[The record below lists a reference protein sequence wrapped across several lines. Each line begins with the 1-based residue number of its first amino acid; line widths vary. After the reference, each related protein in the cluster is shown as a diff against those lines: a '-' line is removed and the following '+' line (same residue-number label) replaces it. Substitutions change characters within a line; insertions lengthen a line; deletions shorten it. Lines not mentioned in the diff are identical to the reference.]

1 MLSWLKKDAFTK
13 DIVLL
18 LLVSIIGSS
27 LFAIVFAMATD
38 KYFAQAVTGIMGDF
52 GEYDL
57 LFQTKVELKGAMVR
71 QIRETIAEHFPGAKL
86 KAGISIVG
94 KASFFLTLPSRYKTK
109 EVYNSLGYYFDNLPG
124 NGGYSV
130 MTEPKL
136 NVASVPS
143 GIFNRLSSE
152 IERIPGV
159 RFTYKDGNSIG
170 VIMND
175 IHDSKA
181 VSDQVKQILHRYQIF
196 EVRLGS
202 SYKPQELLAMGKK
215 VSQSL
220 LGVNGVRNAQDITL
234 ASGSDD
240 TKYMMDTLLE
250 VKRFLLAYTSEVKIT
265 PYSGSQIEVG
275 DLLVLN
281 GQNAENIKTG
291 NLLQPLEVVV
301 KVNSKNASGIR
312 GLIIQGDAGFL
323 KDNNAFKLLPG
334 DKVGLPAASIEVSD
348 RKSQI
353 VYAMDQGVNLLTKI
367 NSAINDFNNSTGGA
381 GLTVSGIEKTY
392 RKLTEVRGALADVSS
407 SINGLSGK
415 ANRENLIKMAALVD
429 GIGDDLDYLAKTF
442 GRVQILEDRF
452 NQALVGIENI
462 QLIAGG
468 SSLLQNAVGQTGGIA
483 EKMHLLDSQLGV
495 VQSALRTRIH
505 RLDDFVNRFNPLVS
519 VLLSWRNKAKEFAS
533 QANNFGATFTP
544 GSKNY
549 RDLMRLIRSTDLVL
563 ARLTSFDMVTVK
575 SGLNIISDH
584 LFGSDKIDLSAL
596 IAELEKAKE
605 SLPRLMDEEIGHSV
619 NLIDQYAGGS
629 SKSGQTLQVF
639 TNANVDQSMANAVVN
654 NVLQSDNTTVY
665 SLPVGTIQPDIRGE
679 LFKILAEVRS
689 TIAALVIMILWV
701 LTFILD
707 QSLIISMLKMN
718 QFSILPKKISISV
731 PGLRRAYPLLLKVMS
746 PANIYSVII
755 GGIWLST
762 TFLLSGA
769 RIPYLNFWIIAL
781 IGGILGTLISLIAEK
796 INPICKDEVM
806 AGLSLGLPFKT
817 IMREIVIPAGRPGVL
832 QFLNRWK
839 MVMK

>member
-1 MLSWLKKDAFTK
+1 MLSWLKKDTFTK
-13 DIVLL
+13 DILLL

-27 LFAIVFAMATD
+27 LFAMAFAMATD

-57 LFQTKVELKGAMVR
+57 LFQTKEELKGAMAR
-71 QIRETIAEHFPGAKL
+71 QIREIIAEHFPGAKL

-94 KASFFLTLPSRYKTK
+94 KASFFLTIPSRYKTK

-124 NGGYSV
+124 DGGYSV
-130 MTEPKL
+130 MTEPRL
-136 NVASVPS
+136 NVTSVPS
-143 GIFNRLSSE
+143 GIFNRLSNE

-159 RFTYKDGNSIG
+159 RFTYKDGSSIG

-175 IHDSKA
+175 IHTSKF
-181 VSDQVKQILHRYQIF
+181 VSDQVKQILQRYQIL

-202 SYKPQELLAMGKK
+202 SYKPQELLVMGKK

-220 LGVNGVRNAQDITL
+220 LGINGVRNAQDLTL
-234 ASGSDD
+234 AGGSDD
-240 TKYMMDTLLE
+240 TQYMMDTLLE
-250 VKRFLLAYTSEVKIT
+250 VKRFLLAYTSQVKIN
-265 PYSGSQIEVG
+265 PYPGTQIEVG
-275 DLLVLN
+275 DLMVLN
-281 GQNAENIKTG
+281 GQNAQNIKTG
-291 NLLQPLEVVV
+291 ALLQPLEVVV
-301 KVNSKNASGIR
+301 KVNAKDASGVH
-312 GLIIQGDAGFL
+312 GLIIQGDAGFV

-334 DKVGLPAASIEVSD
+334 DKIGRPIASIEVSD

-353 VYAMDQGVNLLTKI
+353 LYAMDQGVNLLTKI

-381 GLTVSGIEKTY
+381 GLTVNGIEKTY
-392 RKLTEVRGALADVSS
+392 RKLAEVRGALTTVSS
-407 SINGLSGK
+407 SINSLSGK
-415 ANRENLIKMAALVD
+415 ANRENLTKMVTLVN
-429 GIGDDLDYLAKTF
+429 GVGDDLDYLAKTF

-452 NQALVGIENI
+452 NQALVGMQNI
-462 QLIAGG
+462 QLVAGG
-468 SSLLQNAVGQTGGIA
+468 SSLLQNAVGQSGGIA
-483 EKMHLLDSQLGV
+483 DKMHLLDSQLGV
-495 VQSALRTRIH
+495 VQSALRTRIR

-519 VLLSWRNKAKEFAS
+519 VLLSWRNKAKEFAL
-533 QANNFGATFTP
+533 QADNFGTTFTP

-549 RDLMRLIRSTDLVL
+549 QDLMRLIHSTDLVL
-563 ARLTSFDMVTVK
+563 GRLTSFDMVTVK

-584 LFGSDKIDLSAL
+584 LFGSDKIDLTSL

-605 SLPRLMDEEIGHSV
+605 SLPRLMDEEIGRSV

-629 SKSGQTLQVF
+629 SKAGETLQVF
-639 TNANVDQSMANAVVN
+639 TNANVDQSTAEAVIK
-654 NVLQSDNTTVY
+654 NVLQTNSASVY
-665 SLPVGTIQPDIRGE
+665 SLPVGTVQPDIRGE

-707 QSLIISMLKMN
+707 QSLIISMFKMT
-718 QFSILPKKISISV
+718 QFSILPKKLSLRV
-731 PGLRRAYPLLLKVMS
+731 PLLDKVYPLLMKVMS
-746 PANIYSVII
+746 PANLYAVFI
-755 GGIWLST
+755 GGVWLSF

-781 IGGILGTLISLIAEK
+781 IGGMLGILISLIAEK
-796 INPICKDEVM
+796 INPICKDEVL

-817 IMREIVIPAGRPGVL
+817 IMREIVIPAGRPGIL
-832 QFLNRWK
+832 QILNRWK

>member
-1 MLSWLKKDAFTK
+1 MLSLLKKDTFIK
-13 DIVLL
+13 DILWL
-18 LLVSIIGSS
+18 LLVSVIGSS
-27 LFAIVFAMATD
+27 LFAIIFAMATD

-57 LFQTKVELKGAMVR
+57 LFQTKEELKGAMVR
-71 QIRETIAEHFPGAKL
+71 QIREIIAEHLPGAKL

-109 EVYNSLGYYFDNLPG
+109 AVYSSLSSYFDNLPG
-124 NGGYSV
+124 DGGFSV
-130 MTEPKL
+130 MTEPRL
-136 NVASVPS
+136 NITSVPS

-159 RFTYKDGNSIG
+159 RFTFKDGSSIG

-175 IHDSKA
+175 IHASKT
-181 VSDQVKQILHRYQIF
+181 VSDQVKQVLHRYQIL
-196 EVRLGS
+196 EVRLGT

-220 LGVNGVRNAQDITL
+220 LGINGVRNAQDITL

-240 TKYMMDTLLE
+240 SQYMMDTLLE
-250 VKRFLLAYTSEVKIT
+250 VKRFLMAYTSEVKIR
-265 PYSGSQIEVG
+265 PYSGAQIEVG

-281 GQNAENIKTG
+281 GQNTKNIKAG

-301 KVNSKNASGIR
+301 KVNSKNASGIH

-323 KDNNAFKLLPG
+323 KDNNAFKLFPG
-334 DKVGLPAASIEVSD
+334 DKIGTPIASIEVAD

-367 NSAINDFNNSTGGA
+367 NSAIYDFNHSTGGA
-381 GLTVSGIEKTY
+381 GLTVGGIEKTY
-392 RKLTEVRGALADVSS
+392 QKLAEVRGALANVSS
-407 SINGLSGK
+407 SINGLSGR
-415 ANRENLIKMAALVD
+415 ANRENLTKMVVLVD

-442 GRVQILEDRF
+442 GRVQILENRF
-452 NQALVGIENI
+452 NQALVGMQNI

-483 EKMHLLDSQLGV
+483 DKMHLLDSQLGV
-495 VQSALRTRIH
+495 VQSALRSRVH
-505 RLDDFVNRFNPLVS
+505 RLDDFVNRFNPLVA
-519 VLLSWRNKAKEFAS
+519 VLLSWRNKAKEFAL
-533 QANNFGATFTP
+533 QADDFSATFTP
-544 GSKNY
+544 GSKNN
-549 RDLMRLIRSTDLVL
+549 RDLMRLIHSTDLVL
-563 ARLTSFDMVTVK
+563 SRLTSFDRVTVK

-584 LFGSDKIDLSAL
+584 LFGSDKIDLASL

-605 SLPRLMDEEIGHSV
+605 SLPRLMDEELGRSI

-629 SKSGQTLQVF
+629 SKAGETLQVF
-639 TNANVDQSMANAVVN
+639 TNASVDQSTANVIIKNA
-654 NVLQSDNTTVY
+654 LQSDNAAVY
-665 SLPVGTIQPDIRGE
+665 SLPVGTVQPDIRGE

-707 QSLIISMLKMN
+707 QSLIISMFKMT
-718 QFSILPKKISISV
+718 QFSIFPKKLAVSLPI
-731 PGLRRAYPLLLKVMS
+731 LNRAYPLLTKIFS
-746 PANIYSVII
+746 PANIYAVFI
-755 GGIWLST
+755 GGIWLSA

-769 RIPYLNFWIIAL
+769 RIPYLNFWIIAF
-781 IGGILGTLISLIAEK
+781 IGGILGVLISMIAEK
-796 INPICKDEVM
+796 INPICKDEVL

-817 IMREIVIPAGRPGVL
+817 IMREIVIPAGRPGIL
-832 QFLNRWK
+832 QILNRWK